1 MSSTTVFIIAGGIL
15 LAIFFLVARLA
26 IRWAVR
32 IMIVGVILV
41 ALTGVAGFWW
51 WTNRLA
57 PAPAG
62 RPRPTP
68 TTHPASTKR
77 SPNR

>member
-1 MSSTTVFIIAGGIL
+1 MSSTTVFIIAGAIL
-15 LAIFFLVARLA
+15 LAIFFLVAKLA
-26 IRWAVR
+26 IRWVVR
-32 IMIVGVILV
+32 IIIVGVILF

-57 PAPAG
+57 PAPQS

-68 TTHPASTKR
+68 TKR
-77 SPNR
+77 SPTR